1 MSIQIQ
7 RHVPQEV
14 RTVFQSIFL
23 TALLMPAFGATAQAQ
38 EENSM
43 VLEEVIVTATKRTTL
58 AQDTP
63 ISLTAMTED
72 FMEQA
77 GILTVTE
84 LSDAVPGLNIVEIGR
99 ASCRERV

>member
-1 MSIQIQ
+1 MSIRIQ
-7 RHVPQEV
+7 RYAQQKVQ
-14 RTVFQSIFL
+14 TIFQSIFL
-23 TALLMPAFGATAQAQ
+23 TALVMSAFGATAQAQ

-72 FMEQA
+72 FME
-77 GILTVTE
+77 
-84 LSDAVPGLNIVEIGR
+84 R
-99 ASCRERV
+99 KASR